1 MRKLAPRLVILLCV
15 GVIAAVIAVDVWEV
29 GIPIIVRG
37 RPATITLISG
47 TVLYSPAGDSHWST
61 ADVGMSLQRGDQL
74 LTQWPDGEAAVQFDD
89 GNIGFIL
96 KPDTLITVT
105 AGWNVVL
112 QAGSGGVDLDHG
124 RLVAATLTD
133 APTAET
139 RFHINTQT
147 TQVSIEGTWLV
158 VQTLK
163 GEPTTLITSLEGDV
177 RVRATAAEAA
187 IYRPDAQRL
196 PERETMIKAGETLI
210 VYVEPPAAPMSGN
223 LGRVVDPLTGNG
235 YGGAVVQVVGH
246 PELFE
251 VTGEDGYFGIQGAAL
266 NSELVLIGATETGSG
281 ELELRPD
288 VGQAAGRVVDGV
300 TGEGIAQAKI
310 TPVGRPEL
318 ATETGSD
325 GSFAIQELGLGTH
338 SLAISAD
345 GHIDVIA
352 TATVGAE
359 VWVVIPDIPLV
370 PQNSLVPWAYLPF
383 IVRDWGQYP

>member
-1 MRKLAPRLVILLCV
+1 MRKLPPILVILLCV
-15 GVIAAVIAVDVWEV
+15 GVIALGVWKV
-29 GIPIIVRG
+29 GIPTIVRG
-37 RPATITLISG
+37 RPATITVISG
-47 TVLYSPAGDSHWST
+47 TVLYSSAGDSHWST
-61 ADVGMSLQRGDQL
+61 VDVGMSLQRGDQL
-74 LTQWPDGEAAVQFDD
+74 LTQSPDGEATVQFND

-96 KPDTLITVT
+96 KPDTLITLT
-105 AGWNVVL
+105 AGWNVLL

-124 RLVAATLTD
+124 RLVVGTLHD

-147 TQVSIEGTWLV
+147 AQVSVEGTWLV

-163 GEPTTLITSLEGDV
+163 GEPTTLVTSLEGDV

-187 IYRPDAQRL
+187 LYRPDAQRL
-196 PERETMIKAGETLI
+196 PERETLVKDGETLI
-210 VYVEPPAAPMSGN
+210 VYVESPAAPVSSN

-235 YGGAVVQVVGH
+235 YGGVVVQVIGR

-288 VGQAAGRVVDGV
+288 VGQVAGRVVDAI

-325 GSFAIQELGLGTH
+325 GSFTIQELPLGTH

-345 GHIDVIA
+345 GHIGVIA
-352 TATVGAE
+352 EATVGAE
-359 VWVVIPDIPLV
+359 VLVVIPDIPMV
-370 PQNSLVPWAYLPF
+370 PQNELVPWAYLPL